1 MGRVGASGRLQRRP
15 LSDPG
20 PPRPLVHQAHQR
32 RFVGLLV
39 ERRSEGSSTEA
50 ERDRAS
56 LRSQRL
62 TVHRHIFTTE
72 SVAGEP
78 TDPLYTDTYSLLW
91 RANGSLSTGT
101 YSPLRASLESQ
112 RLTVQR
118 HIFTTESAAVKAAV
132 KAVDD
137 DDDELMLNVLRCQL
151 TY

>member
-56 LRSQRL
+56 LEIQRL
-62 TVHRHIFTTE
+62 TVH
-72 SVAGEP
+72 
-78 TDPLYTDTYSLLW
+78 
-91 RANGSLSTGT
+91 
-101 YSPLRASLESQ
+101 
-112 RLTVQR
+112 R

-132 KAVDD
+132 KSAQKLYFYNMVSACSSSGSCSLRPMNCLVKLIAVPSQPRHHAQISRSALVTFSQKIRQTRKDTD
-137 DDDELMLNVLRCQL
+137 YHC
-151 TY
+151 